1 MSSEKTV
8 PDRAADGAAVRA
20 EIDDRPLTRRVL
32 AALDDAGV
40 TWALLRGSTG
50 GGDVDVLVETSHLA
64 TTAAVLDG
72 HGFLPLPAY
81 GRGTHRFFLGL
92 DTDTGSWVEFDV
104 VTDLSFG
111 RRTEF
116 RTAAAPA
123 CLARRRRVD
132 GVWVLRPEDEFW
144 TLLLHCVLDKGGF
157 ADRHLRRVRALAAS
171 ASWDSPLVRSLPPG
185 VGRAALRG
193 HRDALRGP
201 AAAPAGPSIAR
212 AWWRAEPV
220 AVARAYGSAAAL
232 RLVERPLQ
240 AWGRRGASVALL
252 GPDGSGKSTLA
263 AGLADRFYFPVRTV
277 YMGLWPRA
285 ETPARPMRTVL
296 AIARRPLL
304 VWARYLAALRHRA
317 TGRLVVFDRYVYDA
331 LLPPRG
337 TLTWLKRPYFAV
349 LAHCCPAPRLVV
361 LLDSPG
367 DVMYARCGEYD
378 PAHLDAERAAYLRI
392 AARLPRVARV
402 DSNRPADLVLGDVM
416 GHVWRLYQDRRPR

>member
-1 MSSEKTV
+1 MSSESAV
-8 PDRAADGAAVRA
+8 PEQTAGGDPVRA
-20 EIDDRPLTRRVL
+20 ETDDRPLTRRVL

-50 GGDVDVLVETSHLA
+50 GGDVDVLVDAAHLSA
-64 TTAAVLDG
+64 TAAVMTRCGL
-72 HGFLPLPAY
+72 LPLPAY
-81 GRGTHRFFLGL
+81 GRGTHTFFLGL
-92 DTDTGSWVEFDV
+92 DTATGSWVEFDV

-123 CLARRRRVD
+123 CLARRRPAD
-132 GVWVLRPEDEFW
+132 GAWVLNPDDEFW

-157 ADRHLRRVRALAAS
+157 ADRHLSRMRVLVPS
-171 ASWDSPLVRSLPPG
+171 ASWDSPLVRALPRG
-185 VGRAALRG
+185 VGRAALQA
-193 HRDALRGP
+193 HRDAVCGP
-201 AAAPAGPSIAR
+201 APAPTGPSIAR

-220 AVARAYGSAAAL
+220 AVARAYGSAVAL

-240 AWGRRGASVALL
+240 ARGRRGASVALL

-263 AGLADRFYFPVRTV
+263 AGLAGRFYFPVRTV
-277 YMGLWPRA
+277 YMGLWPRT
-285 ETPARPMRTVL
+285 ETPTGPVHTAL

-337 TLTWLKRPYFAV
+337 ALIWLKRPYFAL
-349 LAHCCPAPRLVV
+349 LAHCCPAPGLVV

-367 DVMYARCGEYD
+367 DVMHARSGEYD
-378 PAHLDAERAAYLRI
+378 PAHLEAERAAYRRI

-402 DSNRPADLVLGDVM
+402 DSNRPADLVLREVM
-416 GHVWRLYQDRRPR
+416 SHVWRLYQDRRPR